1 MGIDVV
7 YNKAQIIERCLQ
19 RVYEEYEGN
28 PDNLANF
35 TKQDS
40 IILNIQRSCE
50 AAIDLA
56 MHLVAELKLGLPQ
69 NSRDAFTMLHN
80 KGIIDDRLAQAMQAM
95 VGFRNIAVHDYQAVN
110 LDIVRAVIEKHLVDL
125 KEFVKV
131 YEDSAGQPTPAWAKN
146 CPPYVVIKPRF
157 CCGYFFIILYSP
169 CCATNILIKCAYEN
183 RQNMA
188 TTAAIEA
195 RDKKISEDG
204 EGDQCVEKGGGRFGG
219 LAAAAGG
226 MSGGGGAGRAGQWL
240 GISEH
245 WCGERNLECECG
257 RFFIQG

>member
-56 MHLVAELKLGLPQ
+56 MYLIAELKLGLPQ

-110 LDIVRAVIEKHLVDL
+110 LDIVRAVIEKHLADL
-125 KEFVKV
+125 QEFVK
-131 YEDSAGQPTPAWAKN
+131 A
-146 CPPYVVIKPRF
+146 
-157 CCGYFFIILYSP
+157 IL
-169 CCATNILIKCAYEN
+169 AYYK
-183 RQNMA
+183 A
-188 TTAAIEA
+188 
-195 RDKKISEDG
+195 
-204 EGDQCVEKGGGRFGG
+204 
-219 LAAAAGG
+219 
-226 MSGGGGAGRAGQWL
+226 
-240 GISEH
+240 
-245 WCGERNLECECG
+245 
-257 RFFIQG
+257 